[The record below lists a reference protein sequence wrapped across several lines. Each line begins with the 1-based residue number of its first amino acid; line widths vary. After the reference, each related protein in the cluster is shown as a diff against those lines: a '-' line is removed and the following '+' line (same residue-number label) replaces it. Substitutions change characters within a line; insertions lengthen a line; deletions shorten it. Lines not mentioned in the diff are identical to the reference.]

1 MSVSPC
7 YFAYLDIENE
17 IAMCLICGLGEEM
30 ASPIGPVVLAADENA
45 RAFAQS
51 VAPAASSSRN
61 PPLHATAEMRRLA
74 TPWAVAAARARLLAD
89 CKLSP
94 GVILDPACGSA
105 TQLVALCCELEA
117 AGIGVE
123 LDGAAAPLAAVNLAR
138 CAEWT
143 DEDDDGAGAW
153 GSSSRVLW
161 GNGLDADGVMEA
173 YRASTGEEDFRISLF
188 HVDPERPVDAQRH
201 TLDEMQP
208 RLDLLLKAWA
218 PYLSV
223 DGEIPALI
231 LDLSPRL
238 SNQQRSEIE
247 DIIDSLWPKA
257 ARTWQWLTQGRGRID
272 RLSLWVGPVASTSPT
287 RLVRLRKDGHLVTL
301 KGDTTD
307 TEESVNAEVSI
318 GDWVTLVDPAL
329 LGSGLASEWLDTA
342 IAPDSKREW
351 LRCEGRR
358 PLLLTDTQLEE
369 DEIAAAFCSISGE
382 VVCLAFTDWHI
393 VDQDAIAATAQ
404 GLAEEAIDAG
414 LTSLHLRCSM
424 NPELQPKMQSAIDR
438 AIRRLNTESDDE
450 SRGFLVETDSVP
462 LQHLL
467 CRIP

>member
-1 MSVSPC
+1 M
-7 YFAYLDIENE
+7 
-17 IAMCLICGLGEEM
+17 
-30 ASPIGPVVLAADENA
+30 AADENA
-45 RAFAQS
+45 RIFAQS

-89 CKLSP
+89 CELSP

-105 TQLVALCCELEA
+105 TQLVALCCELQS
-117 AGIGVE
+117 AGIGIE

-138 CAEWT
+138 CSEWSEET
-143 DEDDDGAGAW
+143 DAGDSAW
-153 GSSSRVLW
+153 GSNSRVLW

-173 YRASTGEEDFRISLF
+173 YRLSTGGADSRISLL
-188 HVDPERPVDAQRH
+188 HIDPERPVDAQRH

-208 RLDLLLKAWA
+208 RLDLLLKAWS
-218 PYLSV
+218 PYLSA
-223 DGEIPALI
+223 GGQTPALI

-238 SNQQRSEIE
+238 SNQQRSEVE
-247 DIIDSLWPKA
+247 NIIDSLWPKT

-287 RLVRLRKDGHLVTL
+287 RLVRLQKDGRLVTL
-301 KGDTTD
+301 KGDASD
-307 TEESVNAEVSI
+307 TKESVNAEASI

-329 LGSGLASEWLDTA
+329 LGSGLASEWLDFA
-342 IAPDSKREW
+342 ISSESECQW

-358 PLLLTDTQLEE
+358 PLLLTDMPMQEGE
-369 DEIAAAFCSISGE
+369 VAAAFYSISGE
-382 VVCLAFTDWHI
+382 VVCLASTGWD
-393 VDQDAIAATAQ
+393 VADQDAIVATAQ

-438 AIRRLNTESDDE
+438 AMRRLNIESDDG
-450 SRGFLVETDSVP
+450 SRGFLVETDSVA
-462 LQHLL
+462 LQHIL